1 MLGVLVIVI
10 AHAAAHVA
18 TRDDDEVVAPGP
30 AHLVLHRHAFL
41 LPAAPDGGGATVG
54 DAGEGSERDVPGGR
68 SGGGAAAN
76 PRGFVNLLC
85 KQLDHLG
92 NARFDPALF
101 RVDAYG
107 NVLYLHADTAS
118 PLAWDIDHWFP
129 APIRNT

>member
-1 MLGVLVIVI
+1 MSLQEMTTRSSLPDRLISFSTATPSSSPPLPTVAARLLVRWRLI
-10 AHAAAHVA
+10 
-18 TRDDDEVVAPGP
+18 GW
-30 AHLVLHRHAFL
+30 LW
-41 LPAAPDGGGATVG
+41 GAG

-101 RVDAYG
+101 RVDAYD